1 MHFFVFSHNHDESNQ
16 YWIEGYNLKVVF
28 LGVNLIRDKLVMIY
42 IRKQHPRMHDSGG
55 KHLDIF
61 LSSET
66 ELNWDN
72 GP

>member
-1 MHFFVFSHNHDESNQ
+1 M
-16 YWIEGYNLKVVF
+16 VF

-42 IRKQHPRMHDSGG
+42 IRKQYPRMHDSGG

-61 LSSET
+61 LSFET
-66 ELNWDN
+66 ELNWEN